1 MALCAA
7 RTDHAPVANHP
18 RRLCAGRNADQ
29 QRHGARHPT
38 RGTTLR
44 IDINGDDFADLSI
57 NYSVPGSNPFAATAE
72 ARGEIY
78 ALGLRNPW
86 RNSFD
91 RQTGIPAAGGSA
103 MWARARTKR

>member
-18 RRLCAGRNADQ
+18 RRLCPGRNADQ

-91 RQTGIPAAGGSA
+91 RQTGRPAAGGSA
-103 MWARARTKR
+103 MWARARAKR